1 MGRGKESLS
10 PRYIIPF
17 LLLLHFFWEMR
28 LRQGRG
34 GGKGLSNCTARGR
47 KRRRGLPPPN
57 LLILKAS
64 LSSSSSSVGC
74 SGEGGRMGEGRIGAV
89 GGPSS
94 YSSFF
99 SFGGRYKKALGRR
112 KEGVPRG
119 GGGTNK
125 EGRKGLGG
133 DSTDVKRLCTLLVYQ
148 LVMSPRGL
156 YICCS
161 TLRFNEHQKSSSRGR
176 EMSLNVGPF
185 PSRPRVQ
192 QQSKPA
198 AHRLNGACTAR
209 KRKEGRRPFRPR
221 S

>member
-1 MGRGKESLS
+1 MG
-10 PRYIIPF
+10 
-17 LLLLHFFWEMR
+17 
-28 LRQGRG
+28 GRG
-34 GGKGLSNCTARGR
+34 GAQSPYSQGLSP
-47 KRRRGLPPPN
+47 LPPP
-57 LLILKAS
+57 LPLAAAER
-64 LSSSSSSVGC
+64 
-74 SGEGGRMGEGRIGAV
+74 EGGWGREGGAV

-94 YSSFF
+94 YSSSF

-112 KEGVPRG
+112 KEGVPRGG

-192 QQSKPA
+192 QQSEPA
-198 AHRLNGACTAR
+198 ARRLNGACTAR
-209 KRKEGRRPFRPR
+209 KGKEGRRPFRPR